1 MNAGEKYQV
10 TVESILPIGVVVRMP
25 DNSTELIH
33 ISQIA
38 SCFVDSVENFVS
50 VGEVYE
56 AEVVEGQGKKPIQ
69 LSLKHLGLKNKNYS
83 YTHSKSNQNKPR
95 SNTQTRYNKPVVK
108 HPSQVD
114 YAKFAHEEKADLET
128 MIQKAQKDLE
138 DKTRSRK
145 PTENRR
151 KRRRDQ

>member
-10 TVESILPIGVVVRMP
+10 KVESILPIGAVVRMP
-25 DNSTELIH
+25 DNRTELIH

-50 VGEVYE
+50 VGKIYE

-69 LSLKHLGLKNKNYS
+69 LSLKHLDLTNKNYKDKPHKRG
-83 YTHSKSNQNKPR
+83 YDKDNHS
-95 SNTQTRYNKPVVK
+95 QTRYNKPSIK
-108 HPSQVD
+108 HPSQVE
-114 YAKFAHEEKADLET
+114 YARFAHEDKHDLES
-128 MIQKAQKDLE
+128 MIQKAQKDLD

-145 PTENRR
+145 PIENRR

>member
-10 TVESILPIGVVVRMP
+10 KVESILPIGAVVRMP
-25 DNSTELIH
+25 DNRTELIH

-50 VGEVYE
+50 VGETYE

-69 LSLKHLGLKNKNYS
+69 LSLKHLGLTNKNYKDKPHKHG
-83 YTHSKSNQNKPR
+83 YDKDNHS
-95 SNTQTRYNKPVVK
+95 QTRYNKPSIK
-108 HPSQVD
+108 HPSQVE
-114 YAKFAHEEKADLET
+114 YARFVHEDKHDLES
-128 MIQKAQKDLE
+128 MIQRAQKDLD
-138 DKTRSRK
+138 DKTKSRK
-145 PTENRR
+145 PIENRR